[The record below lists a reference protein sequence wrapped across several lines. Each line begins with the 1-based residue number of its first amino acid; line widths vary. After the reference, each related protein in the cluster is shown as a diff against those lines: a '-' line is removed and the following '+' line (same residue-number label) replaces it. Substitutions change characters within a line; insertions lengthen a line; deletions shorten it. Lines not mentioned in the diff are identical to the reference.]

1 MDEKQ
6 VFEIPELPVGTKMQ
20 FKLVGK
26 AGAIKGKTAAAP
38 VTGIDYE
45 GHPGWQ
51 AFFAD
56 IYRDNGS
63 LCWRN
68 NWRLMVA

>member
-1 MDEKQ
+1 
-6 VFEIPELPVGTKMQ
+6 MQ

-26 AGAIKGKTAAAP
+26 GGSAKNKLPTAPA
-38 VTGIDYE
+38 TNINHE

-56 IYRDNGS
+56 IYHENGS
-63 LCWRN
+63 LFWRN